1 MAVDLTVRKLRHPQ
15 NLEGSRFFELY
26 EKLVLAQAL
35 TGEEYQ
41 ELLSFAVVFMH
52 LGDATV
58 EKLGYRI
65 VLQYSIDTSDFEPLI
80 DIADTREIMPVIAA
94 IRAAHPEAFD
104 EDSLQTVL
112 SAAHG
117 MNFVGHGQVTWTR
130 EQLALQSFNS
140 SHQRAAIIAPTS
152 YGKSEML
159 IDRALTSLPGAVCII
174 VPSKALIAQT
184 KAELMRVMNQRD
196 MSTRVITHPEA
207 YSSEASFVAVLTQER
222 LHRLFVDNPELR
234 IDHLLVD
241 EAQNILT
248 DDARSLELS
257 QVILIT
263 HQRNEDLHIAYY
275 TPFLENPESLRHVNG
290 KDDDVQARTV
300 NEQVKVEQFHA
311 AEVGGPIRV
320 FDQFLGRT
328 FETAETLPDDDAVAV
343 MSLAGER
350 TIVYLNKPRDAQ
362 DMAVRLS
369 AEVGNA
375 ELSPLAERAI
385 TAIADLIDADY
396 VLIDVIR
403 SGVLFHHGQ
412 IPDVLRQYVE
422 NLFREDHT
430 AQRRYLVTTS
440 TLLEGVNTPADT
452 MVLMTPGKG
461 RGYLARSSFRNLVG
475 RVARFSQIFSS
486 QRPRLS
492 LLLPKVYV
500 IKSSYA
506 PASWNPVNWLSDV
519 ADPAKPASD
528 PVENPLLEAGPAEQP
543 RIEALERLENIERGA
558 SGLDEV
564 RLALTEVGR
573 LCFLHGVHDF
583 DVFRYERLMQDR
595 IDEHEGTLA
604 TNSDELIS
612 LIRDVFLHGVELNQG
627 TDDLVRLHDVSAAR
641 NFYSMFLSWRAA
653 GAPLKLMIGRYL
665 YHWRRQDGELIFVGS
680 KWGDVK
686 SSPVEH
692 AAAYVRRSTKSR
704 SALVNLAI
712 VRIKAEMDFLDY
724 TLTKYLEI
732 LFALKLVDED
742 FYLKIKYGTSD
753 RFVICLLRNGMSF
766 ELARLVSESF
776 RLYVSVDLDANT
788 IEISPDLIAAMEGVG
803 VNDILMFEVRSL
815 IGTQR

>member
-1 MAVDLTVRKLRHPQ
+1 MAVDITVRKLRHQQ
-15 NLEGSRFFELY
+15 NLEGSRFLQLY
-26 EKLVLAQAL
+26 EKLVLSHAL

-41 ELLSFAVVFMH
+41 ELLSFAVIFMR
-52 LGDATV
+52 LGDVTV

-65 VLQYSIDTSDFEPLI
+65 VLQYSLNTSDFEPLI
-80 DIADTREIMPVIAA
+80 DIADNREIMPVLAA
-94 IRAAHPEAFD
+94 IRTAHPEAF
-104 EDSLQTVL
+104 EENSLQSVL

-117 MNFVGHGQVTWTR
+117 MNFIGDGQVTRTR
-130 EQLALQSFNS
+130 EQLALQAFNN
-140 SHQRAAIIAPTS
+140 SHSRAAIIAPTS

-159 IDRALTSLPGAVCII
+159 IERSLASLPGAVCII

-184 KAELMRVMNQRD
+184 KADLMRVMSRRD
-196 MSTRVITHPEA
+196 ISTRVITHPEA
-207 YSSEASFVAVLTQER
+207 YSNETSFIAVLTQER
-222 LHRLFVDNPELR
+222 LHRLFVDYPDLQ

-241 EAQNILT
+241 EAQNVLT

-257 QVILIT
+257 QVILIA
-263 HQRNEDLHIAYY
+263 HQRNKDVRKAYY

-290 KDDDVQARTV
+290 TDNDVRARTV
-300 NEQVKVEQFHA
+300 SEQVKVELFYA
-311 AEVGGPIRV
+311 AEVGSPLRV

-328 FETAETLPDDDAVAV
+328 FETAETLPDDDALAV
-343 MSLAGER
+343 MGLAGER

-362 DMAVRLS
+362 DMAVRLA
-369 AEVGNA
+369 AEIGDA

-422 NLFREDHT
+422 NLFREDQT
-430 AQRRYLVTTS
+430 TQRRYLVTTS

-452 MVLMTPGKG
+452 LVLMTPGKG

-506 PASWNPVNWLSDV
+506 PSSWNPVSWLSDV
-519 ADPAKPASD
+519 ADPSKPAAD

-558 SGLDEV
+558 SGLEEV

-595 IDEHEGTLA
+595 VDELEGTLA

-612 LIRDVFLHGVELNQG
+612 LIRDVFLHGVELNRG

-641 NFYSMFLSWRAA
+641 NFYSMFLTWRAD

-665 YHWRRQDGELIFVGS
+665 NHWRRQNSDWIFVGS
-680 KWGDVK
+680 KWGEVK
-686 SSPVEH
+686 SSSIEH

-724 TLTKYLEI
+724 TLTKYLEM
-732 LFALKLVDED
+732 LFALTLVDED
-742 FYLKIKYGTSD
+742 FYLKLKYGTSD

-766 ELARLVSESF
+766 ELARLVSESY
-776 RLYVSVDLDANT
+776 RHYVSVDLNANS
-788 IEISPDLIAAMEGVG
+788 IDISPDLIGLMEGAG
-803 VNDILMFEVRSL
+803 VNDILMFEIRGL
-815 IGTQR
+815 IGTQL

>member
-1 MAVDLTVRKLRHPQ
+1 MAVDVTVRKLRNRQ
-15 NLEGSRFFELY
+15 NLEGSRFLHLY
-26 EKLVLAQAL
+26 EKLVLSQAL
-35 TGEEYQ
+35 TDEEYQ
-41 ELLSFAVVFMH
+41 ELLSFAVVFMQ

-65 VLQYSIDTSDFEPLI
+65 VLQYSLDTSDFEPLI
-80 DIADTREIMPVIAA
+80 DIADTREIMPVLAA
-94 IRAAHPEAFD
+94 IRAAYPDMFE
-104 EDSLQTVL
+104 EDSLQAVL

-117 MNFVGHGQVTWTR
+117 VNFVGQDQITRTR

-140 SHQRAAIIAPTS
+140 SHPRAAIIAPTS

-159 IDRALTSLPGAVCII
+159 IDRSLTSLPGAVCII

-184 KAELMRVMNQRD
+184 KADLMRVMSQRD
-196 MSTRVITHPEA
+196 LSTRVITHPEA
-207 YSSEASFVAVLTQER
+207 YSGEASFIAVLTQER
-222 LHRLFVDNPELR
+222 LHRLFVDYPELR

-241 EAQNILT
+241 EAQNVLT

-257 QVILIT
+257 QVILIA
-263 HQRNEDLHIAYY
+263 HQRNEDLDIAYY
-275 TPFLENPESLRHVNG
+275 TPFLENPDSLRHVNG
-290 KDDDVQARTV
+290 KDDEVRSRTV
-300 NEQVKVEQFHA
+300 SEQVKVELFRA
-311 AEVGGPIRV
+311 AAVGGPIQV

-328 FETAETLPDDDAVAV
+328 FETAEVLPEDDALAV
-343 MSLAGER
+343 MRFAGER

-362 DMAVRLS
+362 DMAMRLA
-369 AEVGNA
+369 AEIGDA

-385 TAIADLIDADY
+385 AAIADLIDADY

-430 AQRRYLVTTS
+430 TERRYLVTTS

-452 MVLMTPGKG
+452 LVLMTPGKG
-461 RGYLARSSFRNLVG
+461 GGYLPRSSFRNLVG

-492 LLLPKVYV
+492 LLLPIVYV

-506 PASWNPVNWLSDV
+506 PSTWNPVSWLSDV
-519 ADPAKPASD
+519 ADPSKPASD
-528 PVENPLLEAGPAEQP
+528 PVQNPLLEEGPAEQA

-558 SGLDEV
+558 SGLEDV

-595 IDEHEGTLA
+595 VDEREGTSA
-604 TNSDELIS
+604 TNSDELIA
-612 LIRDVFLHGVELNQG
+612 LIRDVFLHGVELNKG
-627 TDDLVRLHDVSAAR
+627 TDDLVRLHDVAAAR
-641 NFYSMFLSWRAA
+641 NFYSMFLTWRAD

-665 YHWRRQDGELIFVGS
+665 HHWRRQNGDLIFVGS
-680 KWGDVK
+680 KWGEVK
-686 SSPVEH
+686 SSPFEH
-692 AAAYVRRSTKSR
+692 AAAYVSRSAKSR

-732 LFALKLVDED
+732 LFTLELVDEE
-742 FYLKIKYGTSD
+742 FYLKLKYGTSD

-766 ELARLVSESF
+766 ELARLVSESYK
-776 RLYVSVDLDANT
+776 RHVSADLNANS
-788 IEISPDLIAAMEGVG
+788 IEIAPDLIVAMEAAG
-803 VNDILMFEVRSL
+803 VNDILLFEVRGL
-815 IGTQR
+815 IGT